1 MFSRL
6 RLPALITLLCTACAH
21 TPLHYAGYYD
31 QARNIYSNPAAGFQ
45 LTLPPHWVTSA
56 TPQAFTVP
64 QHLRPD
70 QEQVL
75 EAYDPQ
81 SQLGLAIVVQQGP
94 VADIETLVQRM
105 QAVPEAPLTAYLASP
120 TTTGFQQLGVRQTV
134 INTHAAA
141 EWLYTTQD
149 TTGGQPLDI
158 TVHTYIFNIA
168 GNYVHI
174 AFSVPAPQYDS
185 MYPTIEQ
192 VVQTF
197 QAVTS

>member
-1 MFSRL
+1 MLSRL
-6 RLPALITLLCTACAH
+6 SLAVLITLLCTACAY
-21 TPLHYAGYYD
+21 TPLRYAGSYD
-31 QARNIYSNPAAGFQ
+31 HARHIYSNLAAGFQ
-45 LTLPPHWVTSA
+45 LALPPHWVTS
-56 TPQAFTVP
+56 TIPQAFTVP
-64 QHLRPD
+64 QRLRPD

-81 SQLGLAIVVQQGP
+81 SQLGLVIVVQQGP
-94 VADIETLVQRM
+94 VADVETLVQRM

-120 TTTGFQQLGVRQTV
+120 TTTGFRQLGVRKTV
-134 INTHAAA
+134 INTYEAA
-141 EWLYTTQD
+141 EWLYATQD

-158 TVHTYIFNIA
+158 TVHTYIFNVA

-174 AFSVPAPQYDS
+174 AFSVPSPHYNS
-185 MYPTIEQ
+185 THPTIEQ